1 MIKLHLA
8 TLTIQTNLFHVVDL
22 FNLPI
27 SKVWVVRSINF
38 IPKKRKLD
46 GKNK

>member
-8 TLTIQTNLFHVVDL
+8 ALTIQANLFHVVDL

-27 SKVWVVRSINF
+27 SKVRIVRSINLQ
-38 IPKKRKLD
+38 KKETK
-46 GKNK
+46 

>member
-1 MIKLHLA
+1 MIRLHLA

-27 SKVWVVRSINF
+27 SKVWIVRSIDF
-38 IPKKRKLD
+38 ILKF
-46 GKNK
+46 

>member
-27 SKVWVVRSINF
+27 SKVWVVCSTNF
-38 IPKKRKLD
+38 ILRKEI
-46 GKNK
+46 K

>member
-8 TLTIQTNLFHVVDL
+8 TLTIQTNLFHVVDF

-38 IPKKRKLD
+38 YKIRRL
-46 GKNK
+46 NERNE